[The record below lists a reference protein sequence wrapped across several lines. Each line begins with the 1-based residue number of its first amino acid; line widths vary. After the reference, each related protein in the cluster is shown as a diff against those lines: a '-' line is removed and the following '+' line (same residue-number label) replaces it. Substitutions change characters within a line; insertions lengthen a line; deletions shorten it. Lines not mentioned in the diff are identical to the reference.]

1 MKHLHLIF
9 KKIDYD
15 DKEFQKIFS
24 FYYLNSFPYGD
35 ADSMK
40 TISSRVEGSKALLED
55 LRSSDLSLC
64 VMDDD
69 DYMFFTFFK
78 KEKDGINLSYAF
90 PNQLTRRLGTLYICL
105 CFYKQMLEAFDYFGV
120 NEIYGDI
127 ERVFKKAN
135 YRNWLKRHL
144 KVRYEDN
151 KDGGIDRCYFP
162 KKEIKEHYEELQI
175 KNNRN
180 KLDNKTS

>member
-1 MKHLHLIF
+1 MKHLNPVLR
-9 KKIDYD
+9 KIDFD
-15 DKEFQKIFS
+15 DKEFQKLFS
-24 FYYLNSFPYGD
+24 FYYLKSFPYGD
-35 ADSMK
+35 SSMR
-40 TISSRVEGSKALLED
+40 TITSRLDGSKKLMETLK
-55 LRSSDLSLC
+55 SSDLSLC
-64 VMDDD
+64 VLDED

-90 PNQLTRRLGTLYICL
+90 PNQATRRLGPLYVGL
-105 CFYKQMLEAFDYFGV
+105 CFYEEMLEAFDFFGV

-127 ERVFKKAN
+127 ERVFKKDN

-151 KDGGIDRCYFP
+151 KEGGIDRCYFP
-162 KKEIKEHYEELQI
+162 KKEIKKHYEELQI

-180 KLDNKTS
+180 KLDDKAP

>member
-1 MKHLHLIF
+1 MKFIKLKL
-9 KKIDYD
+9 KKVDFD
-15 DKEFQKIFS
+15 DKEFQRLFS
-24 FYYLNSFPYGD
+24 FYYLKSFPYGD
-35 ADSMK
+35 AASMK
-40 TISSRVEGSKALLED
+40 SMSSRIEGSKSLMDD
-55 LRSSDLSLC
+55 LRDSDLSLC
-64 VMDDD
+64 VLDED

-90 PNQLTRRLGTLYICL
+90 PNQATRRLGPLYVGL
-105 CFYKQMLEAFDYFGV
+105 CFYKEMLEAFDFFGV

-127 ERVFKKAN
+127 ERVFKKDN

-151 KDGGIDRCYFP
+151 KEGGIDRCYFP
-162 KKEIKEHYEELQI
+162 KDEIKKHYEELQI

-180 KLDNKTS
+180 K

>member
-1 MKHLHLIF
+1 MKHLDLILKNIDFNDKDF
-9 KKIDYD
+9 KR
-15 DKEFQKIFS
+15 FFS

-35 ADSMK
+35 SASMR
-40 TISSRVEGSKALLED
+40 TISSRIKGSESLLDD
-55 LRSSDLSLC
+55 LKDSDLSIC
-64 VMDDD
+64 VTDED

-90 PNQLTRRLGTLYICL
+90 PNQETRRLGPLYVGL
-105 CFYKQMLEAFDYFGV
+105 CFYKQMIEAFDFFGV

-144 KVRYEDN
+144 KVRYCDSQ
-151 KDGGIDRCYFP
+151 DGGIDRVYFP
-162 KKEIKEHYEELQI
+162 KDEIKKHYEELQI

-180 KLDNKTS
+180 K